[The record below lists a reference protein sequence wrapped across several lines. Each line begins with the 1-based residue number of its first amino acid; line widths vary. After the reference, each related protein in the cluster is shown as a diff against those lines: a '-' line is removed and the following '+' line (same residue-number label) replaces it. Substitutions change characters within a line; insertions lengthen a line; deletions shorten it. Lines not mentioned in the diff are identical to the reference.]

1 MATYRWAEGLD
12 KHCSSGLGCIWSTHS
27 LWNESLQA
35 FKTSFLHPPAP
46 LFLHEAPGSM
56 GEPADYQEFPNAAC
70 REEWKL
76 VGNGLRVTVLS
87 MEGRCGQESLRQT
100 GKYNPDGGVPL
111 CQHSSGQERERQTQ
125 TDRQTGKEGGRERR
139 RERGDITVSAFL
151 FSMVCGNLAIPFQW
165 NTICLDLGTWT
176 HLNCPGAL
184 FLSLRLSWNSIP
196 C

>member
-12 KHCSSGLGCIWSTHS
+12 KHCSSGLRCIWSTHS

-35 FKTSFLHPPAP
+35 FKTSETSL
-46 LFLHEAPGSM
+46 LFLHETQGSVW
-56 GEPADYQEFPNAAC
+56 ESVDYQEFLNAVC

-76 VGNGLRVTVLS
+76 VGIAWGWLCSQWQGNVDRNLWDRLGNIIPMGGCLS
-87 MEGRCGQESLRQT
+87 TSTPR
-100 GKYNPDGGVPL
+100 GK
-111 CQHSSGQERERQTQ
+111 REKDRHRQ
-125 TDRQTGKEGGRERR
+125 TDREGGRER
-139 RERGDITVSAFL
+139 GVITVSAFL
-151 FSMVCGNLAIPFQW
+151 FSMVCGSLAIPFQW
-165 NTICLDLGTWT
+165 NTICLAWGIWT

>member
-125 TDRQTGKEGGRERR
+125 TDRQTDREGGREGEEEG
-139 RERGDITVSAFL
+139 ERWYYSVCFPLLNGVWKPGHT
-151 FSMVCGNLAIPFQW
+151 FSMKHNLSGFGNLNSFKLSRCPFP
-165 NTICLDLGTWT
+165 I
-176 HLNCPGAL
+176 
-184 FLSLRLSWNSIP
+184 S
-196 C
+196 